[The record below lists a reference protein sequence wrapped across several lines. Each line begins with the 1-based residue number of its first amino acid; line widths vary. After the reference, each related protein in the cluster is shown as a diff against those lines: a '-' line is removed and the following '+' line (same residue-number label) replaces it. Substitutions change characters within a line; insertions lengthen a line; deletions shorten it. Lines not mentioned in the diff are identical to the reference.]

1 MSHIRLALKRMSISV
16 DGLSH
21 PLKNYNNFAHLGRS
35 FPLLPPATTTT
46 NNDCDTRA
54 RRRGRG
60 VTPVQEAWCRGH
72 RQGAAPG
79 SFGWKGYMDESDIH
93 RNERDLE
100 TVTTES
106 LVKIWD
112 VKSQANVARFDGHAR
127 QVTAISF
134 FENGYFLRVLL
145 MMVLSFGIYEN

>member
-1 MSHIRLALKRMSISV
+1 MAGAGSNGVSGYNPQTLTPSRKSKNRNSEKHGEVRLSEKSEEGEGRV
-16 DGLSH
+16 DAGKSSSYGDRH
-21 PLKNYNNFAHLGRS
+21 
-35 FPLLPPATTTT
+35 
-46 NNDCDTRA
+46 CDTRA

-100 TVTTES
+100 TV
-106 LVKIWD
+106 
-112 VKSQANVARFDGHAR
+112 
-127 QVTAISF
+127 
-134 FENGYFLRVLL
+134 
-145 MMVLSFGIYEN
+145 